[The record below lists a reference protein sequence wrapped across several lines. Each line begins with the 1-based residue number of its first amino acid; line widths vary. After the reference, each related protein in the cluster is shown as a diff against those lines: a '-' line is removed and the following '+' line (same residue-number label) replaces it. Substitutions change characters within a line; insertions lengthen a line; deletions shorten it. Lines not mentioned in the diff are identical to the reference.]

1 MDNIGYI
8 KDIFTDALFLGPINI
23 QAKLIKDTLDNNPLY
38 YYSYRLDSPMKHAQV
53 TSFSTLVNW

>member
-23 QAKLIKDTLDNNPLY
+23 QAKLIKNTLDNNPLY
-38 YYSYRLDSPMKHAQV
+38 YYSYRWNISLYIFKRHC
-53 TSFSTLVNW
+53 